1 MYLAL
6 SLEDKVVQKLTFCL
20 LPVSEK
26 ENKKLVELKSLFW
39 FNHERLFPQ
48 LFEIEKCLARQ
59 GDAVRV

>member
-1 MYLAL
+1 MYLVL

-39 FNHERLFPQ
+39 FNHERLFPL
-48 LFEIEKCLARQ
+48 LFEIEECLVRQ
-59 GDAVRV
+59 

>member
-1 MYLAL
+1 MYLVL

-39 FNHERLFPQ
+39 FNHERLFAE
-48 LFEIEKCLARQ
+48 LLETEKCLVRQ
-59 GDAVRV
+59 

>member
-1 MYLAL
+1 MYLVL

-39 FNHERLFPQ
+39 FNHERFFAQ
-48 LFEIEKCLARQ
+48 LLETEKCL
-59 GDAVRV
+59 V

>member
-1 MYLAL
+1 MYLVL

-39 FNHERLFPQ
+39 LNQ
-48 LFEIEKCLARQ
+48 LFEIEKCLVRQ
-59 GDAVRV
+59 